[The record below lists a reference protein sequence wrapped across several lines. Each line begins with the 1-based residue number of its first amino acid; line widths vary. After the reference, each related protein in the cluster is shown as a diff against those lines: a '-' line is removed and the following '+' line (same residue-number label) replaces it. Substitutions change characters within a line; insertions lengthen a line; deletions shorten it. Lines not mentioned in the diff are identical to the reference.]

1 MRFRWNSEKN
11 KLIRHTRGIDFE
23 EVVAAVERGDLLA
36 DIENPGDRFPHQ
48 RILVVA
54 IDGYAIVVPYVEDAE
69 GLFLKTAYPSR
80 KLTRLLLDEAEE

>member
-36 DIENPGDRFPHQ
+36 DIENPGDHFPHQ

-54 IDGYAIVVPYVEDAE
+54 IDGYAIVIPYVEDAE